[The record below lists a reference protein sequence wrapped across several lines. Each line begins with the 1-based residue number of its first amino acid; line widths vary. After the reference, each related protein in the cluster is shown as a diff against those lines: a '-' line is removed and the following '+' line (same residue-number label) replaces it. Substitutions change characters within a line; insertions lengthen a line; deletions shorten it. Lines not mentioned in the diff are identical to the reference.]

1 MAFFTYKAINLD
13 GEEIKG
19 LIEGED
25 MGAAYNSVSSLG
37 LYILNIR
44 KSNRLTKYYLDR
56 VKSRGIK
63 IQDIIEFANNLS
75 VMIRA
80 GIPLLTAL
88 TDMSETMENKK
99 FREKIK
105 DIARTVELGSSLA
118 GALSSHRDIF
128 PDIFLNLVSVG
139 EETGRLDQSL
149 SDIVVYLQRME
160 DLKGAIKRA
169 LIYPTFAVIATT
181 GALIF
186 WLVYV
191 LPKIVGI
198 FKTMEVKLPMLT
210 IIIIAASDFTRANWY
225 LILLLP
231 IVIFTALKLLSKK
244 ESTKYY
250 IDMAKLKL
258 PIVKLIVSNKS
269 LALFAEQSRILLSA
283 GLPIDR
289 AFDITIKVVD
299 NLVFRRA
306 ITAIREDILL
316 GSRIHEAI
324 KKQSMLFP
332 NMVSRLI
339 HIGEETGNLPEQ
351 LDYLSREFIKRLNIL
366 SQKMEKMIEPIVIGV
381 VGGIFLLIIV
391 GLLTP
396 IYNLIAKIGGG

>member
-13 GEEIKG
+13 GKEIKG
-19 LIEGED
+19 LIEGD
-25 MGAAYNSVSSLG
+25 DIGTAYNSVSSLG
-37 LYILNIR
+37 LYVLNIK
-44 KSNRLTKYYLDR
+44 KSNRLTKYYLDW

-63 IQDIIEFANNLS
+63 TQDIIEFANNLS
-75 VMIRA
+75 VMIKA

-88 TDMSETMENKK
+88 TDISETMENKNLK
-99 FREKIK
+99 EKIK
-105 DIARTVELGSSLA
+105 DITRTVELGSSFA
-118 GALSSHRDIF
+118 GALSTHRDVFPEIF
-128 PDIFLNLVSVG
+128 INLISVG

-149 SDIVVYLQRME
+149 SEIVVYLQRME
-160 DLKGAIKRA
+160 DLKSAIKRA
-169 LIYPTFAVIATT
+169 LIYPIFAIVATT

-198 FKTMEVKLPMLT
+198 FKAMEIKLPLLT
-210 IIIIAASDFTRANWY
+210 IIIISASDFTQANWY

-231 IVIFTALKLLSKK
+231 IIIFVAIKLLSKK
-244 ESTKYY
+244 EVTKYY
-250 IDMAKLKL
+250 IDIAKLKV
-258 PIVKLIVSNKS
+258 PIVKLIVSNRL
-269 LALFAEQSRILLSA
+269 LALCTEQLRILLAA
-283 GLPIDR
+283 GLPMDR

-324 KKQSMLFP
+324 KKQGMLFP

-381 VGGIFLLIIV
+381 IGGIFLLIIV

-396 IYNLIAKIGGG
+396 IYNLVAKIGGG